1 MAVTSRIELID
12 YCLRRLGAP
21 VLEINVDPDQV
32 EDRIDEALQFYQAY
46 HSDALHHDFYIHLV
60 DATDVANKY
69 VTVPES
75 FAYIRHIIDLAA
87 GASGTSSASMLSDFW
102 QYSAGQYQT
111 VLGGI
116 LSGGGSGGMISF
128 SLGMQQIETLNM
140 TLSGKQRCRFSR
152 HMDRVYIEDA
162 MTAGEYIVV
171 DGYSIIDPELFTD
184 IYDDYFLKKYATAL
198 IKKQWGSNLI
208 KFTGMQ
214 LPGGVQFSG
223 EFIYGEAKEEI
234 EKLEEEM
241 RLNWEMPPD
250 FFVG

>member
-1 MAVTSRIELID
+1 MPVTSRADLID

-21 VLEINVDPDQV
+21 VLDINVDPIQV
-32 EDRIDEALQFYQAY
+32 EDRVDEAIQFYQAY
-46 HSDALHHDFYIHLV
+46 HSDALHHDFYVHLV

-69 VTVPES
+69 VTVPEA
-75 FAYIRHIIDLAA
+75 FAYIRHIIEFSE
-87 GASGTSSASMLSDFW
+87 GGVGQSSASMLSDFW

-116 LSGGGSGGMISF
+116 LNGGGGGLASF
-128 SLGMQQIETLNM
+128 NMGMQYIETLNTTM
-140 TLSGKQRCRFSR
+140 SGKQRCRFSR
-152 HMDRVYIEDA
+152 HMDRVYVEDELPE
-162 MTAGEYIVV
+162 GSYIVV
-171 DGYSIIDPELFTD
+171 DGYSIIDPETFTD
-184 IYDDYFLKKYATAL
+184 VYDDYFLKKYATSL
-198 IKKQWGSNLI
+198 IKKQWGTNLI

-223 EFIYGEAKEEI
+223 EFIYQEAKEEI

-250 FFVG
+250 FFMG